1 MDDAVRQA
9 LARWPDVPD
18 CFGWLSL
25 SRRGEWQLPDGP
37 IRHAG
42 LAAFIGRN
50 YEADASGRWYFQ
62 NGPQRV
68 FVSLAYTPWVLR
80 REGDAF
86 VTHNG
91 QPVDT
96 IKAVFLDEEGS
107 LLLETE
113 LGIGLLDDRD
123 LPRFLGE
130 CRTSTGNTV
139 DDEDFLA
146 LLAGERKTPIN
157 WQALPLQQLVAVD
170 VQKRFKFE
178 PHPQAPK

>member
-50 YEADASGRWYFQ
+50 YEADAGGRWYFQ

-68 FVSLAYTPWVLR
+68 FVSLAYTPTVLR
-80 REGDAF
+80 LAAPARLQ
-86 VTHNG
+86 THTG
-91 QPVDT
+91 QPVET
-96 IKAVFLDEEGS
+96 LTGAWLDDEGS
-107 LLLETE
+107 LLLASEH
-113 LGIGLLDDRD
+113 GIALLDDRD
-123 LPRFLGE
+123 LAAMAAHLVGELEQPDAPISLNWSGRCLPVERIAQADVPTRFGFV
-130 CRTSTGNTV
+130 GQP
-139 DDEDFLA
+139 A
-146 LLAGERKTPIN
+146 
-157 WQALPLQQLVAVD
+157 
-170 VQKRFKFE
+170 
-178 PHPQAPK
+178 

>member
-50 YEADASGRWYFQ
+50 YEADADGRWYFQ

-68 FVSLAYTPWVLR
+68 FVSLAYTPTVLR
-80 REGDAF
+80 LAAPARLQ
-86 VTHNG
+86 THTG
-91 QPVDT
+91 QPVET
-96 IKAVFLDEEGS
+96 LSGAWLDDEGS
-107 LLLETE
+107 LLLASEH
-113 LGIGLLDDRD
+113 GI
-123 LPRFLGE
+123 
-130 CRTSTGNTV
+130 
-139 DDEDFLA
+139 A
-146 LLAGERKTPIN
+146 LLEPLCTDDSHRRRRTRAVAGYATACDNDRRRPLGSGG
-157 WQALPLQQLVAVD
+157 ALRGVLRECGARQC
-170 VQKRFKFE
+170 
-178 PHPQAPK
+178 